1 MAVNPKHIVIVKPLV
16 FDANDYERFDIE
28 YMLDQGIRITVVD
41 VADIVIP
48 ESPRGREAYADWPS
62 IEFKIVTRRGEL
74 APVFAS
80 IADADLVVNFV
91 SDRLISAR
99 SFFVLRAMGR
109 MKAPSLIIS
118 SEAYPGFVESERA
131 SLTLFSQIRN
141 LPGRISRANIL
152 NSLLARIPRQV
163 LGVPAADFLV
173 QGGRRSMIKSAL
185 VGPSTKTIQA
195 HSLDLDRIM
204 RLQKAMP
211 SASET
216 DTAVFIDQGVIGHR
230 EYLHPAMRGNF
241 EGARYFKS
249 LRVLFDRIE
258 AETDLKVIIAAHPH
272 STLPYDQGEFGDRE
286 IVRHRS
292 IELVIGSRMVIAHNS
307 ALIGAAVALNKPI
320 LIVTSREDM
329 YRRGDESAGYHL
341 GFIQALNK
349 KLCFLDELENL
360 GIDAAT
366 RVDPEV
372 YHQYVVNYIKQDSS
386 PDLSY
391 WEIVLQEV
399 AAHTSAKRRVTS
411 GTSGVRVDRI

>member
-1 MAVNPKHIVIVKPLV
+1 MNPEHIVIVKSLV
-16 FDANDYERFDIE
+16 FDANDYARFDIG
-28 YMLDQGIRITVVD
+28 YMLDRGMRITLVD

-48 ESPRGREAYADWPS
+48 ESPRNREAYANWPS
-62 IEFKIVTRRGEL
+62 IDFKIVTRRGEL
-74 APVFAS
+74 ALVFAS
-80 IADADLVVNFV
+80 ITDADLIVNFV

-118 SEAYPGFVESERA
+118 SEAYPGFVENERVP
-131 SLTLFSQIRN
+131 LTWSSQIRD
-141 LPGRISRANIL
+141 LPGRISRANVL

-163 LGVPAADFLV
+163 LGIPAAGFLV

-185 VGPSTKTIQA
+185 VGPSTRTILT

-230 EYLHPAMRGNF
+230 EYLHPAKRGNF
-241 EGARYFKS
+241 NGAQYFKS
-249 LRVLFDRIE
+249 LRALFDRIE
-258 AETDLKVIIAAHPH
+258 AETGLKVIIAAHPH

-292 IELVIGSRMVIAHNS
+292 IELVFGSRMVIAHNS

-360 GIDAAT
+360 DIDAAT
-366 RVDPEV
+366 RVDPEA
-372 YHQYVVNYIKQDSS
+372 YHQYFVNYIKQDSS

-399 AAHTSAKRRVTS
+399 AAIPNTERRITAETS
-411 GTSGVRVDRI
+411 GIRVDSI